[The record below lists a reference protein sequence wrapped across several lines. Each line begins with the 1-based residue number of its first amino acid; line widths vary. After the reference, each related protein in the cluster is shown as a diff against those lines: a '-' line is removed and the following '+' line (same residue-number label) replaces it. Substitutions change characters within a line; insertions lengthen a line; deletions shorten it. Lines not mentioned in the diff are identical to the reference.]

1 MLRRLR
7 GSMPFPPPPARAPGV
22 PAARPSP
29 RRPGAPRKAAAP
41 ARAPPAAREKLRPE
55 ASPSRSWPSATLP
68 RPPARRAPGP
78 APAHAPAPP
87 DPGRSPVRTA
97 GTVGTVGPAAAAR
110 SSPRLPPE
118 AARPAQ
124 RRHPERQLL
133 ARPRRPPLSPA
144 ADARAQVAGPRGG
157 GDPGGLGARRPVAP
171 LLPRGPHT
179 PRRPDLRRAL
189 PGSLLSAR
197 HRDHDV
203 EAAEEEAAAPDE
215 GLVRRCTA
223 WLQGVEAAAAARA
236 LDALPHLSAL

>member
-1 MLRRLR
+1 
-7 GSMPFPPPPARAPGV
+7 MPFPPPPARAPGV

-41 ARAPPAAREKLRPE
+41 ARAPPAPAPPAAREKLRPE
-55 ASPSRSWPSATLP
+55 APPSRSWPSATLP
-68 RPPARRAPGP
+68 RPPAP
-78 APAHAPAPP
+78 ARAPAPP

-97 GTVGTVGPAAAAR
+97 GTVGPAAAAR

-189 PGSLLSAR
+189 PVSLLSAR
-197 HRDHDV
+197 HRDHDHDV

-223 WLQGVEAAAAARA
+223 WLRGVEAAAAARA

>member
-1 MLRRLR
+1 
-7 GSMPFPPPPARAPGV
+7 MPFPPPPARAPGV
-22 PAARPSP
+22 PAARPPP

-41 ARAPPAAREKLRPE
+41 ARAPPAPAPPAAREKLRPQ
-55 ASPSRSWPSATLP
+55 APPPRSWPSATLP

-78 APAHAPAPP
+78 APARAPAPP
-87 DPGRSPVRTA
+87 GPGRSPVRTA
-97 GTVGTVGPAAAAR
+97 GTVGTAGPAAAAR

-171 LLPRGPHT
+171 LLPRGPQT
-179 PRRPDLRRAL
+179 PGRPDLRQAL
-189 PGSLLSAR
+189 PVSLLSAR

-203 EAAEEEAAAPDE
+203 EAEEEEAAAPDE

-223 WLQGVEAAAAARA
+223 WLRGVEAAAAATRA